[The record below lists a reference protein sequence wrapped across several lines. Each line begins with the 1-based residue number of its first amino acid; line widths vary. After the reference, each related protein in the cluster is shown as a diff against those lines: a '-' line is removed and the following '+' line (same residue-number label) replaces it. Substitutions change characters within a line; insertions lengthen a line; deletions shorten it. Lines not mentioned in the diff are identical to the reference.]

1 MEEPS
6 AEGDPAVAPAM
17 DADMRTGEEVP
28 IYRIR
33 TVSALTGVPARRLR
47 NWETEY
53 ALLRP
58 ARTKG
63 GHRLYSIRDVKR
75 IRDIRRLTEE
85 EGMSLQAVSSW
96 LDAQPEDHVLVG
108 PQNSGSRVGKGP

>member
-1 MEEPS
+1 MQTEE
-6 AEGDPAVAPAM
+6 D
-17 DADMRTGEEVP
+17 VP

-75 IRDIRRLTEE
+75 IRDIRRLTKE
-85 EGMSLQAVSSW
+85 EGMSLQAVRSW
-96 LDAQPEDHVLVG
+96 LNGQPEDQPLAV
-108 PQNSGSRVGKGP
+108 QQTSGSNVGKDP